1 MMDANLTT
9 TAFTRFGAPS
19 DRIDRPRLRGETN
32 RLVAIGLLI
41 SMGFLGVAFV
51 YLVALP
57 KDEAPPPAVA
67 RLIIRKPRATK
78 PFQLKRQ
85 RLRPRAITKKVSAL
99 KPRLSMPASR
109 GLAGAS
115 MFGRVETFGY
125 AIDTGVEIDLQTGPV
140 QFSAARV
147 TGTKE
152 PEKRI
157 AMREELLDLDAL
169 DTGKYKGL
177 IIQDPTDRRKV
188 KGFVYLGTAWATDL
202 EPAFDSAAKAIP
214 NLVDAVNAQT
224 GITARVDAHLFVDS
238 QELFRTPFV
247 YITAE
252 EAFELTGRELTNLGE
267 YMRRGGFIFA
277 DNANATLEYS
287 QAEASLRQIFRD
299 ALGTQGKFR
308 PIPNTHPLYHVFYDF
323 DGPPVGSELD
333 VPSEQEQW
341 AIAGRILPQQSY
353 RLEGVFI
360 GNRLVALYSDKGY
373 VHRWAENF
381 GNEPQLRF
389 GINVVVFALT
399 QEGSIAQQQ
408 IDYFSEGGAVE

>member
-1 MMDANLTT
+1 MNSRPD
-9 TAFTRFGAPS
+9 RFSSSS
-19 DRIDRPRLRGETN
+19 DRIDRRRLLAETRGV
-32 RLVAIGLLI
+32 VAGGLLI
-41 SMGFLGVAFV
+41 SMGLLGGAFV
-51 YLVALP
+51 YFAALP
-57 KDEAPPPAVA
+57 KERKAPPPPIAELV
-67 RLIIRKPRATK
+67 IRKPRASK

-85 RLRPRAITKKVSAL
+85 RLAPRALIRRVSAL
-99 KPRLSMPASR
+99 KPRLAMTAPRLS
-109 GLAGAS
+109 GAS
-115 MFGRVETFGY
+115 MFGRIETFDY
-125 AIDTGVEIDLQTGPV
+125 AVDIDVQINLQTGPV
-140 QFSAARV
+140 EFSAARV

-157 AMREELLDLDAL
+157 AMHEELLDLDAL

-202 EPAFDSAAKAIP
+202 EPVFDSAAKAIP

-224 GITARVDAHLFVDS
+224 GITAKVDEHLFVDS

-247 YITAE
+247 YITAQ
-252 EAFELTGRELTNLGE
+252 EAFELTDREKTNLGK
-267 YMRRGGFIFA
+267 YMRQGGFVFA
-277 DNANATLEYS
+277 DNANAVVEFS

-299 ALGTQGKFR
+299 ALGSQGQFR
-308 PIPNTHPLYHVFYDF
+308 PIPNTHPLYHTFYDF

-333 VPSEQEQW
+333 VPSDQEQW
-341 AIAGRILPQQSY
+341 AISY
-353 RLEGVFI
+353 RIVAQHSYHLEGVFL
-360 GNRLVALYSDKGY
+360 GDRLVALYSDKGY
-373 VHRWAENF
+373 VHKWAENY

-408 IDYFSEGGAVE
+408 IDYFSEGGGED

>member
-1 MMDANLTT
+1 MSSDSR
-9 TAFTRFGAPS
+9 RFSAPS
-19 DRIDRPRLRGETN
+19 DFINSRRLRTETH
-32 RLVAIGLLI
+32 RVVASGLLI
-41 SMGFLGVAFV
+41 SMGLMIAAFA
-51 YLVALP
+51 YFAALP
-57 KDEAPPPAVA
+57 KERDAPPPAVA

-78 PFQLKRQ
+78 TFELKRQ
-85 RLRPRAITKKVSAL
+85 RLRPRAMTKKVTAL
-99 KPRLSMPASR
+99 KPRLAMPAAR
-109 GLAGAS
+109 RLTGAS
-115 MFGRVETFGY
+115 LFGRVKTFEYAVETDVQ
-125 AIDTGVEIDLQTGPV
+125 INLQTGPI

-188 KGFVYLGTAWATDL
+188 KGFVYLGTAWASDL
-202 EPAFDSAAKAIP
+202 EPAFDSAARAIP
-214 NLVDAVNAQT
+214 NLVDALNAQT
-224 GITARVDAHLFVDS
+224 GITAKVDPHLFVDS

-252 EAFELTGRELTNLGE
+252 EAFELTEREIQNLGE

-277 DNANATLEYS
+277 DNANATVEYG

-299 ALGTQGKFR
+299 ALGSQGRFR
-308 PIPNTHPLYHVFYDF
+308 PIPNSHPLYHTFYDF

-333 VPSEQEQW
+333 VPRVDLQW
-341 AIAGRILPQQSY
+341 QLSY
-353 RLEGVFI
+353 RIVPQHSYYLEGVFL
-360 GNRLVALYSDKGY
+360 GDRLVALYSDKGY
-373 VHRWAENF
+373 VHKWAEDF

-389 GINVVVFALT
+389 GINVVIFALT

-408 IDYFSEGGAVE
+408 IDYFSESSAVE

>member
-1 MMDANLTT
+1 MNSNFATVQSD
-9 TAFTRFGAPS
+9 RFEAPS
-19 DRIDRPRLRGETN
+19 DRIDRHRLRRETN
-32 RLVAIGLLI
+32 RFVAAGLLI
-41 SMGFLGVAFV
+41 SMGFLGAAFI
-51 YLVALP
+51 YFVALP
-57 KDEAPPPAVA
+57 KEKEAPAPAIA
-67 RLIIRKPRATK
+67 RLIVRKPRATK

-85 RLRPRAITKKVSAL
+85 RLTPRAITKKVSAL

-115 MFGRVETFGY
+115 MFGVESFGY
-125 AIDTGVEIDLQTGPV
+125 AVDTGVRIDLETGPI
-140 QFSAARV
+140 QFSAAKV

-202 EPAFDSAAKAIP
+202 EPVFDSAAKAIP

-224 GITARVDAHLFVDS
+224 GITAKVDAHLFVDS

-247 YITAE
+247 YITAA
-252 EAFELTGRELTNLGE
+252 EAFELTGRELANLGE

-277 DNANATLEYS
+277 DNANPTLEYS

-299 ALGTQGKFR
+299 ALGPQGQFR

-341 AIAGRILPQQSY
+341 TIAGRIVPQQSY

-408 IDYFSEGGAVE
+408 IDYFSEGGAAE

>member
-1 MMDANLTT
+1 MN
-9 TAFTRFGAPS
+9 TRPDRFSSAS
-19 DRIDRPRLRGETN
+19 DRLDRRRLLAETR
-32 RLVAIGLLI
+32 RLVAAGMLI
-41 SMGFLGVAFV
+41 SMGLLGGTLLYFVA
-51 YLVALP
+51 AP
-57 KDEAPPPAVA
+57 KERKAPPPPVA
-67 RLIIRKPRATK
+67 ELIIRKPRASK

-85 RLRPRAITKKVSAL
+85 RLAPRALVRRVSAL
-99 KPRLSMPASR
+99 KPRLDMAATPR
-109 GLAGAS
+109 LAGAS
-115 MFGRVETFGY
+115 MFGRIETFDYAVETDVQ
-125 AIDTGVEIDLQTGPV
+125 INLQTGPV
-140 QFSAARV
+140 EFSAAQV

-157 AMREELLDLDAL
+157 AMHEELLDLDAL

-202 EPAFDSAAKAIP
+202 EPVFDSAAKAIP

-224 GITARVDAHLFVDS
+224 GITAKVDEHLFVDS

-247 YITAE
+247 YITAQ
-252 EAFELTGRELTNLGE
+252 EAFELTDREKTNLGK
-267 YMRRGGFIFA
+267 YMREGGFVFA
-277 DNANATLEYS
+277 DNANAIVEFS

-299 ALGTQGKFR
+299 ALGSQGQFR
-308 PIPNTHPLYHVFYDF
+308 PIPNSHPLYHTFYDF

-333 VPSEQEQW
+333 VPSDQEQW
-341 AIAGRILPQQSY
+341 AISY
-353 RLEGVFI
+353 RIVAQHSYHLEGVFL
-360 GNRLVALYSDKGY
+360 GDRLVALYSDKGY
-373 VHRWAENF
+373 VHKWAENY

-408 IDYFSEGGAVE
+408 IDYFSEGSAGE

>member
-1 MMDANLTT
+1 MNSRPD
-9 TAFTRFGAPS
+9 RFSSAS
-19 DRIDRPRLRGETN
+19 DRLDRRRLLAETR
-32 RLVAIGLLI
+32 RLVAAGMLI
-41 SMGFLGVAFV
+41 SMGLLGGTLLYFVA
-51 YLVALP
+51 AP
-57 KDEAPPPAVA
+57 KERKAPPPPVA
-67 RLIIRKPRATK
+67 ELIIRKPRASK

-85 RLRPRAITKKVSAL
+85 RLAPRALVRRVSAL
-99 KPRLSMPASR
+99 KPRLDMAATPR
-109 GLAGAS
+109 LAGAS
-115 MFGRVETFGY
+115 MFGRIETFDYAVETDVQ
-125 AIDTGVEIDLQTGPV
+125 INLQTGPV
-140 QFSAARV
+140 EFSAAQV

-157 AMREELLDLDAL
+157 AMHEELLDLDAL

-202 EPAFDSAAKAIP
+202 EPVFDSAAKAIP

-224 GITARVDAHLFVDS
+224 GITAKVDEHLFVDS

-247 YITAE
+247 YITAQ
-252 EAFELTGRELTNLGE
+252 EAFELTDREKTNLGK
-267 YMRRGGFIFA
+267 YMREGGFVFA
-277 DNANATLEYS
+277 DNANAIVEFS

-299 ALGTQGKFR
+299 ALGSQGQFR
-308 PIPNTHPLYHVFYDF
+308 PIPNSHPLYHTFYDF

-333 VPSEQEQW
+333 VPSDQEQW
-341 AIAGRILPQQSY
+341 AISY
-353 RLEGVFI
+353 RIVAQHSYHLEGVFL
-360 GNRLVALYSDKGY
+360 GDRLVALYSDKGY
-373 VHRWAENF
+373 VHKWAENY

-408 IDYFSEGGAVE
+408 IDYFSEGGAGE